1 MLKYILSIILLVSF
15 SSFSQASETIH
26 NHNNFIECIELST
39 NTDDLNL
46 DQCAEKYQIYDQND
60 CIELINIY
68 VSDSDSKKVNQYC
81 REFAIG
87 YDMELFMK
95 DRPTEFFDLF
105 MREEGSI
112 TRSFGCHLNYDD
124 NGDAE
129 LNTKLL
135 IYENESEEPTKIE
148 QIAVKAIVHI
158 DENLGYS
165 EISYGSTI
173 YPIAEQRFFTN
184 ELKLDESNEKI
195 GGFVNDEIE
204 SQYKGGT
211 DRGPYGGGWM
221 IDEKENSLIII
232 AGQYDILIKD
242 TCKWSKIISEDLKE

>member
-1 MLKYILSIILLVSF
+1 MVKYILSIILLVSF
-15 SSFSQASETIH
+15 SPFSQASETIH

-46 DQCAEKYQIYDQND
+46 DHCAEKYQIYDQND

-68 VSDSDSKKVNQYC
+68 VSDSNSKKVNQYC

-211 DRGPYGGGWM
+211 DRGPYGGGWI

-242 TCKWSKIISEDLKE
+242 TCKWSEIISEDLKE

>member
-1 MLKYILSIILLVSF
+1 MVKYILSIILLVSF
-15 SSFSQASETIH
+15 SSFSQTSETIH
-26 NHNNFIECIELST
+26 NHNNFIECIEVST

-46 DQCAEKYQIYDQND
+46 DHCAEKYQIYDQND
-60 CIELINIY
+60 CIELINKY
-68 VSDSDSKKVNQYC
+68 VSDSNSKKVNQYC

-105 MREEGSI
+105 TREEGSI

-148 QIAVKAIVHI
+148 QIAAKAIVHI

-184 ELKLDESNEKI
+184 ELKFNESDEKI
-195 GGFVNDEIE
+195 AGFVNDEIK
-204 SQYKGGT
+204 SQYSGGT
-211 DRGPYGGGWM
+211 DRGPYGGGWI
-221 IDEKENSLIII
+221 IDEKEKSLIII

-242 TCKWSKIISEDLKE
+242 TCKWSQITSEGLKE

>member
-1 MLKYILSIILLVSF
+1 MVKYILSIILLVSF

-46 DQCAEKYQIYDQND
+46 DHCAEKYQIYDQND
-60 CIELINIY
+60 CIELINKY
-68 VSDSDSKKVNQYC
+68 VSDSNSKKVNQYC

-105 MREEGSI
+105 TREQGSI
-112 TRSFGCHLNYDD
+112 TRSFGCHLNYDN
-124 NGDAE
+124 NGDAV
-129 LNTKLL
+129 LNTTLL
-135 IYENESEEPTKIE
+135 IYENESEKPTKIE
-148 QIAVKAIVHI
+148 EIAVKAIVHI

-211 DRGPYGGGWM
+211 DRGPYGSGWI

-242 TCKWSKIISEDLKE
+242 TCKWSEIISEDLKE

>member
-1 MLKYILSIILLVSF
+1 MDKFILLIILLVSF
-15 SSFSQASETIH
+15 NSFSQALETIN
-26 NHNNFIECIELST
+26 NHNNLIECVEAST

-46 DQCAEKYQIYDQND
+46 DYCADKYQIYDQND
-60 CIELINIY
+60 CVEHVNIY
-68 VSDSDSKKVNQYC
+68 VSDSKKVNQYC

-105 MREEGSI
+105 MREKGSI
-112 TRSFGCHLNYDD
+112 TRSFGCHLNYDN

-129 LNTKLL
+129 LNTTLL

-165 EISYGSTI
+165 EINYGSTI

-184 ELKLDESNEKI
+184 ELKFDESNEKI
-195 GGFVNDEIE
+195 AGFVNDEIE

-211 DRGPYGGGWM
+211 DRGPYGGGWV
-221 IDEKENSLIII
+221 INEKENSLIII

-242 TCKWSKIISEDLKE
+242 TCKWSQITSEGLKE

>member
-1 MLKYILSIILLVSF
+1 MDKFILLIILLVSF
-15 SSFSQASETIH
+15 NSFSQALETIN
-26 NHNNFIECIELST
+26 NHNNLIECVEVST
-39 NTDDLNL
+39 NTDDLNF
-46 DQCAEKYQIYDQND
+46 DHCAEKDQND
-60 CIELINIY
+60 CIKHIDMY
-68 VSDSDSKKVNQYC
+68 VSDSKKVNQYC

-105 MREEGSI
+105 TRKEGSI
-112 TRSFGCHLNYDD
+112 TRSFGCHVNYDN

-129 LNTKLL
+129 LNTTLL
-135 IYENESEEPTKIE
+135 IYEDESEEPTKIE
-148 QIAVKAIVHI
+148 QIVVKAIVHI

-165 EISYGSTI
+165 EINYGSTI

-184 ELKLDESNEKI
+184 ELKFDESNEKI
-195 GGFVNDEIE
+195 AGFVNDEIE

-211 DRGPYGGGWM
+211 DRGPYGGGWI

-242 TCKWSKIISEDLKE
+242 NCKWSEIPEDL

>member
-1 MLKYILSIILLVSF
+1 MVKYILSIILLVYF

-46 DQCAEKYQIYDQND
+46 DHCAEKYQIYDQND

-68 VSDSDSKKVNQYC
+68 VSDSNSKKVNQYC

-184 ELKLDESNEKI
+184 ELKFDESNEKI
-195 GGFVNDEIE
+195 AGFVNDEIE

-211 DRGPYGGGWM
+211 DRGPFGGGWV
-221 IDEKENSLIII
+221 IYEKENSLVIL

-242 TCKWSKIISEDLKE
+242 NCKWSEIPEDL

>member
-1 MLKYILSIILLVSF
+1 MVKYILSIILLVSF

-46 DQCAEKYQIYDQND
+46 DHCAEKYQIYDQND
-60 CIELINIY
+60 CIELINKY
-68 VSDSDSKKVNQYC
+68 VSDSNSKKVNQYC

-105 MREEGSI
+105 TREEGSI

-148 QIAVKAIVHI
+148 QIAAKAIVHI

-211 DRGPYGGGWM
+211 DRGPYGSGWI

-242 TCKWSKIISEDLKE
+242 TCKWSEIISEDLKE

>member
-1 MLKYILSIILLVSF
+1 MVKYILSIILLVSF
-15 SSFSQASETIH
+15 SSFSQTSETIH
-26 NHNNFIECIELST
+26 NHNNFIECIEVST

-46 DQCAEKYQIYDQND
+46 DHCAKKYQIYDQNN
-60 CIELINIY
+60 CIEHINTY

-112 TRSFGCHLNYDD
+112 TRSFGCHLNYDN

-165 EISYGSTI
+165 EINYGSTI

-211 DRGPYGGGWM
+211 DRGPYGGGWI

-242 TCKWSKIISEDLKE
+242 TCKWSEIISEDLKE

>member
-1 MLKYILSIILLVSF
+1 MDKFILLIILLASF
-15 SSFSQASETIH
+15 NTFSQASETIN
-26 NHNNFIECIELST
+26 NHNNLIECIEVST

-46 DQCAEKYQIYDQND
+46 DHCADKYQIYDQND
-60 CIELINIY
+60 CVDHVNIY
-68 VSDSDSKKVNQYC
+68 VSDSKKVNQYC

-105 MREEGSI
+105 TREKGSI
-112 TRSFGCHLNYDD
+112 TRSFGCHLNYDN

-129 LNTKLL
+129 LNTTLF
-135 IYENESEEPTKIE
+135 IYENESEGEEPTKIE

-158 DENLGYS
+158 DENLGQS
-165 EISYGSTI
+165 EINYGSTI

-184 ELKLDESNEKI
+184 ELKFDKSNEKI

-204 SQYKGGT
+204 SQYMGGT
-211 DRGPYGGGWM
+211 DRGPYGGGWI

-232 AGQYDILIKD
+232 AGRYDILIKD
-242 TCKWSKIISEDLKE
+242 TCKWSEIISEDLKE